1 MARFN
6 SKLALILGLCA
17 AVALARTAQEA
28 ALDDRP
34 KVICNN
40 GGCYPRAFRPTTEF
54 QEVLEGQEIPPGL
67 HVQMDF
73 ETHKKFAKLMAPE
86 DVKAKDATNSIV
98 VVDTDTPG
106 TFQHSVGSDNSA
118 NAMPPVLNV
127 QADGEQDPA
136 QLEEVSRMNLQTAFD
151 SIPELEQF
159 KDEHWQQKEEEPMA
173 RTPGGI
179 HDERKLFAAQFD
191 LVKTSSDKAQVI
203 EALEGLAD
211 LAGDMEFGLFL
222 SSGKPLEALVAR
234 LQEADSTKIRSRSAR
249 VLGVAVQNHI
259 KAQQAAFQSNLH
271 KILLDRL
278 ETEPET
284 VVLRQLISAYGN
296 LVRGSNGSSG
306 VFQDDDISRLAE
318 VYNKSTDASFRRK
331 CIYIM
336 SDFADPDFQP
346 VPEDD
351 TNKTAGSVKDTIEI
365 KLVEKINLD
374 VGPWCES
381 LQQETE
387 PSNLEEQDDWE
398 IVKKA
403 VGLLH
408 ASYPETC
415 ILADNKTRDEL

>member
-17 AVALARTAQEA
+17 AIALAKTAQDA

-34 KVICNN
+34 KLICNN
-40 GGCYPRAFRPTTEF
+40 GSCYPRIFRPTAEF

-73 ETHKKFAKLMAPE
+73 ETHKKFAKLMDPE
-86 DVKAKDATNSIV
+86 DVQSKDATNSIL

-106 TFQHSVGSDNSA
+106 TFQHSVGSDNGV
-118 NAMPPVLNV
+118 NTMPPVLNV

-151 SIPELEQF
+151 SMPELEQF
-159 KDEHWQQKEEEPMA
+159 KDQSWQQKKETVSQ
-173 RTPGGI
+173 TPAGL
-179 HDERKLFAAQFD
+179 HDDRKLFAAQFD
-191 LVKTSSDKAQVI
+191 LVKTSTDQAQVI

-234 LQEADSTKIRSRSAR
+234 LQDADSIKIRSRSAR
-249 VLGVAVQNHI
+249 VLGVAVQNHV

-271 KILLDRL
+271 KVLLKRL
-278 ETEPET
+278 EIEPET

-306 VFQDDDISRLAE
+306 IFQDDDILRLAE
-318 VYNKSTDASFRRK
+318 VYNKSIDAPFRRK
-331 CIYIM
+331 CVYIM

-346 VPEDD
+346 VPEND
-351 TNKTAGSVKDTIEI
+351 TKKTPGSVEDKTEV
-365 KLVEKINLD
+365 KPVEKINLD

-387 PSNLEEQDDWE
+387 PSTLEEQDDWE